1 MPTQINTIPTD
12 ALINQIQ
19 LLTNPANRYDSPRKK
34 DSHA

>member
-1 MPTQINTIPTD
+1 MPTQTNTIPTD